1 LRTLPHMNASPPANI
16 QSVLAHL
23 DAGQPDRAEAVLA
36 GLLGDATPAPLWG
49 LGGVVAAALGR
60 YRLAADRFTQ
70 AVRLAP
76 DEPTHG
82 ANLGGALV
90 KLGRVAEAELLLRQ
104 VLEKHPGHSG
114 AAAALGS
121 ALHGQ
126 GRFAQARAYL
136 EQSLSLLPDDPALL
150 LSLGTVAKDLG
161 DLPTAIRHLRRALQL
176 APRDAIAR
184 WNLAVTLLTAGHWR
198 EAWPLS
204 EARRHHPDYALANHP
219 GPTWTGQP
227 LEGRTLL
234 VHAEQGR
241 GDVLQLARLLP
252 AVAAWGARLVV
263 ECQPELARLIARV
276 PGVAQVVPRGAPL
289 PVYDYQCAMMSLCG
303 PLGVEPDKVPG
314 PPIWLSPDPVEQ
326 AAWADRLAGAGLRVG
341 LCWAGQPANPVDVR
355 RSLALPVLHP
365 LAAVPGVRFICLQI
379 GPAAAQVADWPG
391 GMVQADLPD
400 FAATAALVANLDLV
414 ISVDTAVA
422 HLAGGLGRPVWL
434 LNRFDG
440 CWRWLK
446 DRPDCGWY
454 PGLRQFRQRV
464 PGDWSYPVSLLAAR
478 LRALASR

>member
-1 LRTLPHMNASPPANI
+1 MTLSPPANI

-23 DAGQPDRAEAVLA
+23 DAGQPDRAEAVVV
-36 GLLGDATPAPLWG
+36 GLLDAGAPAPLWG
-49 LGGVVAAALGR
+49 LGGVVAASLGR
-60 YRLAADRFTQ
+60 YRLAADRFAQ

-82 ANLGGALV
+82 ANLGGAMV
-90 KLGRVAEAELLLRQ
+90 KLGRLAEAEQLLRQ
-104 VLEKHPGHSG
+104 VLEKHPGHAA
-114 AAAALGS
+114 AAAALGA

-126 GRFAQARAYL
+126 GRFAQARAFL
-136 EQSLSLLPDDPALL
+136 EQSLTLRPDDPALL
-150 LSLGTVAKDLG
+150 VSLGTVAKDLG
-161 DLPTAIRHLRRALQL
+161 DLFTAIRYQQRALQL
-176 APRDAIAR
+176 SPSDATAR
-184 WNLAVTLLTAGHWR
+184 WNLAVSLLTAGHWR
-198 EAWPLS
+198 EAWPLA
-204 EARRHHPDYALANHP
+204 EARRHHPDYALADHP
-219 GPTWTGQP
+219 GPAWTGQP
-227 LEGRTLL
+227 LDGRTLL

-241 GDVLQLARLLP
+241 GDVLQLSRLLP
-252 AVAAWGARLVV
+252 ALAALGARVVV
-263 ECQPELARLIARV
+263 ECQPELARLMARV
-276 PGVAQVVPRGAPL
+276 PGVALVVPRGTSVPA
-289 PVYDYQCAMMSLCG
+289 YDYQCAMMSLCG

-314 PPIWLSPDPVEQ
+314 PAIWLSADPAEQ
-326 AAWADRLAGAGLRVG
+326 AAWADRLEGPGLRVG

-355 RSLALPVLHP
+355 RSMALSVLHP
-365 LAAVPGVRFICLQI
+365 LAAVPGVRFVCLQL

-391 GMVQADLPD
+391 GMLRADLPD

-464 PGDWSYPVSLLAAR
+464 AGDWSYPVSLLAAR

>member
-1 LRTLPHMNASPPANI
+1 MTISPPANI

-23 DAGQPDRAEAVLA
+23 DAGQPDRAEAVVA
-36 GLLGDATPAPLWG
+36 GLLGEGTPAPLWG

-76 DEPTHG
+76 NEPAHA
-82 ANLGGALV
+82 ANLGSALV
-90 KLGRVAEAELLLRQ
+90 KLGRLAEAEQLLRQ
-104 VLEKHPGHSG
+104 VLEKHPAHP
-114 AAAALGS
+114 AAAATLGS

-126 GRFAQARAYL
+126 GRFAQARAFL
-136 EQSLSLLPDDPALL
+136 EQSLLQQPDDPALL
-150 LSLGTVAKDLG
+150 VSSGTVAKDLG
-161 DLPTAIRHLRRALQL
+161 DLSTAIRHQQRALQL
-176 APRDAIAR
+176 APGDATAR

-198 EAWPLS
+198 EAWPLV
-204 EARRHHPDYALANHP
+204 EARRHHPDYALAGHP
-219 GPTWTGQP
+219 GPAWTGQP

-263 ECQPELARLIARV
+263 ECQPELARLITRM
-276 PGVAQVVPRGAPL
+276 PGVVQVVPRGAPL
-289 PVYDYQCAMMSLCG
+289 PAYDYQCAMMSLCG

-314 PPIWLSPDPVEQ
+314 PAIWLSADPAEQ
-326 AAWADRLAGAGLRVG
+326 AAWADRLEGPGLRVG

-355 RSLALPVLHP
+355 RSIDLALLHP
-365 LAAVPGVRFICLQI
+365 LAAVPGVRFVCLQK
-379 GPAAAQVADWPG
+379 GPAAAQAADWPG
-391 GMVQADLPD
+391 GMLQADLPD

-414 ISVDTAVA
+414 ISVDTAVV

-446 DRPDCGWY
+446 DRPDSGWY

-464 PGDWSYPVSLLAAR
+464 AGDWSYPVSLLAAR